1 MTVAAPPRRLVL
13 DNRVGWRMDL
23 LTEVDA
29 ADTLRLASHPVRPRP
44 LADPSG
50 ALAGLTAPIWAA
62 ACGQLGIACL
72 DGAGA
77 RVLVYDP
84 CLEQFATFPCLAGLQ
99 AAHALAFDGAGLLWI
114 AETGARRLLVID
126 LVLGRVV
133 RTTVGPWAAPRPVLD
148 QATGLPTGAWDWP
161 PGTWEPTAV
170 LALPQEAM
178 LVADRAGARLWRVDR
193 RGRRS
198 PFAANVTLVAPSA
211 LAQDRDHRIYVVQD
225 GLASVRVLNP
235 DGSFAEDVS
244 LPDPIAGRFDS
255 PAVSVDADGVIWIGT
270 RIDAPTWRLRRA
282 QSGRCLPPE
291 PVRPLPG
298 FCTMLAFDRDGA
310 AILGDARRPCV
321 MRASERA
328 YAPIGTA
335 LTGPLDSG
343 LPGCLWD
350 LVTLTASLPSGTR
363 LMIDTFTA
371 DAAWSDAEIVALP
384 ADRWRSAQ
392 LTVTDADGTW
402 DAAVLSP
409 PGRYLWL
416 RLTFSGDGTVTP
428 EISRMEVNW
437 PRVTSRRFLP
447 SSLSPDPESA
457 DFLDRFMLAFDRVRT
472 GYTQKLDLLAAFFD
486 PLATPAA
493 DPGTSGPD
501 FLDWLGAWIGVAL
514 ERNWP
519 VAARRRL
526 VRQAASLFR
535 LRGTP
540 AGLKRH
546 VALYTGVEPKLIEHF
561 RLRRWLTLGTGRLD
575 GGLALY
581 GPEVVARLQLDVFAQ
596 TGQFELIDT
605 GDPLTDPFGAYAHRA
620 TLLVPAADPADARY
634 RATVERIVALAA
646 PAHVEVSVRLLAA
659 GFRVGCNAVLGA
671 ATRLPQRAGAVRLDT
686 TQLDTPARLAGA
698 QGFRLGPRGGARL
711 GADTRLRM

>member
-1 MTVAAPPRRLVL
+1 MTVAKPPRRLVL
-13 DNRVGWRMDL
+13 DTRIGWRMDL

-29 ADTLRLASHPVRPRP
+29 VDTLRLASHPVRPRP

-62 ACGQLGIACL
+62 ACGPLGIYCL

-84 CLEQFATFPCLAGLQ
+84 CLERFTTFPCLAGLR
-99 AAHALAFDGAGLLWI
+99 AARALALDDTGLLWI
-114 AETGARRLLVID
+114 AETDARRLLVID
-126 LVLGRVV
+126 LALGRVV
-133 RTTVGPWAAPRPVLD
+133 RTVGPWAMPRPVLD
-148 QATGLPTGAWDWP
+148 PATGLPTGALDWP
-161 PGTWEPTAV
+161 PDTWEPTAV
-170 LALPQEAM
+170 LALPHGGM
-178 LVADRAGARLWRVDR
+178 LVADRVGARLWRVDR

-198 PFAANVTLVAPSA
+198 RFGANVTLVAPIA
-211 LAQDRDHRIYVVQD
+211 LAHDRDHRIYVVQD
-225 GLASVRVLNP
+225 GVASVRVLNP
-235 DGSFAEDVS
+235 AGSFVEDVS
-244 LPDPIAGRFDS
+244 LPDPISGRFDQ
-255 PAVSVDADGVIWIGT
+255 PAVSVDADGVIWIST

-282 QSGRCLPPE
+282 PSGRCLPPE
-291 PVRPLPG
+291 PVRPVPG

-321 MRASERA
+321 MRAPERA
-328 YAPIGTA
+328 YAAIGTA

-350 LVTLTASLPSGTR
+350 LVTLTASLPAGTR
-363 LMIDTFTA
+363 LMVETFTA
-371 DAAWSDAEIVALP
+371 DARWSDAEIVALP
-384 ADRWRSAQ
+384 GDRWRSTA

-416 RLTFSGDGTVTP
+416 RLTLSGDGVVTP
-428 EISRMEVNW
+428 EISRIEVNW

-447 SSLSPDPESA
+447 ASLSPAPEAA
-457 DFLDRFMLAFDRVRT
+457 DFLDRFMLVFDRVRAGCT
-472 GYTQKLDLLAAFFD
+472 RKLDALAGFFD

-493 DPGTSGPD
+493 DPGTFGPD
-501 FLDWLGAWIGVAL
+501 FLDWLGAWIGVTL

-519 VAARRRL
+519 VAARRQL

-540 AGLKRH
+540 VGLKRH

-561 RLRRWLTLGTGRLD
+561 RLRRWLTLDTAKLD
-575 GGLALY
+575 GGAALY

-596 TGQFELIDT
+596 LGQFELIDT
-605 GDPLTDPFGAYAHRA
+605 GDPLVDPFGAYAHRA
-620 TLLVPAADPADARY
+620 TLLVPAADPTDARY
-634 RATVERIVALAA
+634 QATVERIVALAA
-646 PAHVEVSVRLLAA
+646 PAHVEVTVRLLSA

-671 ATRLPQRAGAVRLDT
+671 ATRLPQRAGPVRMDA
-686 TQLDTPARLAGA
+686 TPLNAPALLAGA